1 MFSVRWSNL
10 CAFMNTIIMYTDCT
24 HIYMYVFL
32 VCTKKQRTLWVHEK
46 IYMQIFNFES
56 PAVQYLCIKETYF
69 MAFHKLRRSWSYA
82 IFCSYLK
89 KIKHCRDNS
98 NFISA
103 LSVYSIFQYRCDL
116 G

>member
-1 MFSVRWSNL
+1 MCIHEHYYNVHGLHTHLHVRIFSMHKKAAYSK
-10 CAFMNTIIMYTDCT
+10 CT
-24 HIYMYVFL
+24 QTYF
-32 VCTKKQRTLWVHEK
+32 WVHEK